1 LVGGNMEIFFLSVI
15 FSIVFQ
21 LMGKYLNLYR
31 TFIAK
36 KNISEKKLKV
46 SIIIPTYN
54 EETVIEES
62 IKSILENTYS
72 NFEIIVIDDNS
83 KDRTYDIVKT
93 LFQENSK
100 IKIYKKKG
108 LKGKAQSINEAIEY
122 VAGDVVL
129 FLDAD
134 TLLTNNFL
142 EEHIKYFS
150 NEKVDMIYVDFES
163 YNYKNEIIYDHQE
176 IYFEFARNIL
186 YSNLFSKAVFMGNGV
201 FIRKKILNKVLPL
214 KGETVVDDVNLYIK
228 LNQIGI
234 SQRFILE
241 PKAKIQY
248 TTNYK
253 DLFFQHKRWYVGGL
267 TELFEF
273 FINGNYNL
281 FGVIFLIL
289 FIIFFPIGIVFSS
302 IFKGYYLLKYLFNFL
317 IIIYGI
323 VIGTMLLNRN
333 IHWNKYVI
341 NSFITIPFLII
352 FEYIVL
358 LYSFLSL
365 GNKNNKWYKVK
376 REKI

>member
-1 LVGGNMEIFFLSVI
+1 MEIFFLSVI

-54 EETVIEES
+54 EEEVIEES

-93 LFQENSK
+93 LSQQNSK
-100 IKIYKKKG
+100 IKIFKKKG

-122 VAGDVVL
+122 VEGDVVL

-201 FIRKKILNKVLPL
+201 FIRKEILNKVLPL

-241 PKAKIQY
+241 PKTKIQY

-289 FIIFFPIGIVFSS
+289 FIIFFPIGIVVSS
-302 IFKGYYLLKYLFNFL
+302 VFKGYYLLKYLFNFL

-333 IHWNKYVI
+333 IHWNKYLI
-341 NSFITIPFLII
+341 NSLITIPFLII